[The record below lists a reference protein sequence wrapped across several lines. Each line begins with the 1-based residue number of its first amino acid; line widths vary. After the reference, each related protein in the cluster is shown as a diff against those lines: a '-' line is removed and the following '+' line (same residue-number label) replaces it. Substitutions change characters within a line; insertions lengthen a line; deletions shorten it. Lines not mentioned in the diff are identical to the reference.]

1 MTISPQERETRRGVQ
16 RENSLGLIDIF
27 GDRAVVDPYATSNQE
42 FSKLAS
48 KNPTERRSNNLQGSK
63 SLHDSRTS
71 ASLGPN
77 HRRRQMQVESDAIM
91 SGAETEDTCR
101 SSASRIRRSGERV
114 RRSKGRER
122 KAVVSRTRSSGTS
135 RSLEAGLKT
144 TLSHES
150 NQDSAQAADDEM
162 LLELVEPRTK
172 ERSRTGLVKVTQRT
186 LSVRGESRSARGY
199 RSSEL
204 APVPRS
210 KSSRVESTDK
220 SSAKES
226 VRLRKIPGEPTS
238 TSTRYSSGRRTQSA
252 RGTRSSNLSC
262 ELTSHLQGKAR
273 VSKRGPSSVTGH
285 RRRTDSNDSARSHEK
300 PRQSR
305 TRREHTHAYA
315 ERTGAGKGESASPRR
330 RHRSHTHSP
339 VRPPKSPRRHRQLSP
354 RKVLDSP
361 SLAGDEEK
369 FRPRLTLKA
378 PSLKD
383 LSLDEQS
390 PRSLTEAEGAW
401 LENASKGDNSMKQ
414 KSQASSEYESEEES
428 TAGRNSNGSVLQF
441 DPSQSD
447 NVYRVK
453 QVTRMDS
460 GLQIG
465 ENGQS
470 VDVSIAQLCD
480 PLGDAKPVLRARK
493 ELPIFDFLESNDDA
507 MMTFTDTDPM
517 EVSHKAVG
525 LDSPSGGENSDS
537 DGIDVNKFQMHV
549 MSPGVYHSSDED
561 RREARALRPHTNL
574 TFRSSGGER
583 GADEAILMASP
594 NKELLFYPS
603 GGEEEEEGAVREEDK
618 MDYMVSRK
626 RDLGLPKTMDCESE
640 SFDFVSYGS
649 DYASETDRSS
659 RGIRSKSR
667 AKSQPSVLGLSS
679 GGQGDEVGKVRVKKQ
694 GQKGRSRQSA
704 VRKKSNDG
712 SPARPSDTQ
721 ADVDDT
727 RKRRPRKLKKPAK
740 TTIRPKSPD
749 EEESPIKLP
758 RMYQTKLSH
767 SQGERPMLPIEPLSG
782 IKAGYESS
790 TSYAYESSAAEESS
804 VEGGDGKSKKVRKKK
819 FAMTLGTSIGK
830 YFNKTRR
837 NSPGSDWEEDG
848 ASVTSSSN
856 RSIFRRAKHHQLL
869 GGDDSSFESA
879 KDAV

>member
-1 MTISPQERETRRGVQ
+1 MTISPQEREARRGVQ

-122 KAVVSRTRSSGTS
+122 KAGVSRTRSSGTP

-162 LLELVEPRTK
+162 LLELVEHRTK

-226 VRLRKIPGEPTS
+226 VRLRKIPDIPQDVEHSPPEVHAVAIY
-238 TSTRYSSGRRTQSA
+238 R
-252 RGTRSSNLSC
+252 
-262 ELTSHLQGKAR
+262 GKAR

-300 PRQSR
+300 PRRSR

-315 ERTGAGKGESASPRR
+315 EKTGAGKGESASPRR

-594 NKELLFYPS
+594 NKELPIYPS
-603 GGEEEEEGAVREEDK
+603 GGEEEEEDAVREEDK

-704 VRKKSNDG
+704 RVHPTLKRTSTTLENADLG
-712 SPARPSDTQ
+712 S
-721 ADVDDT
+721 
-727 RKRRPRKLKKPAK
+727 
-740 TTIRPKSPD
+740 
-749 EEESPIKLP
+749 
-758 RMYQTKLSH
+758 
-767 SQGERPMLPIEPLSG
+767 
-782 IKAGYESS
+782 
-790 TSYAYESSAAEESS
+790 
-804 VEGGDGKSKKVRKKK
+804 
-819 FAMTLGTSIGK
+819 
-830 YFNKTRR
+830 
-837 NSPGSDWEEDG
+837 
-848 ASVTSSSN
+848 
-856 RSIFRRAKHHQLL
+856 
-869 GGDDSSFESA
+869 
-879 KDAV
+879 